1 LHNISVSYC
10 IANSAL
16 RRFQRLHERAH
27 RQRFSV
33 RLPPDNRIEKALTEA
48 SCLSAELPGGGAVL
62 PHANLSRMTKQPRT
76 GHSCPHCHPP
86 RCGTRRKPT
95 WFSQRSCWP
104 RQGPPCPSYRSPG
117 WASQVC
123 QNPRDEFWHSS
134 WRDSGSTHAARA
146 CRKEIHRAA
155 GHESFD
161 SAWPDGMAAPS
172 LGRE

>member
-1 LHNISVSYC
+1 LHNISVSYR

-16 RRFQRLHERAH
+16 RRFQRPPPARASAANLPSGPH
-27 RQRFSV
+27 QKTGWKTPLTQSYCPFS
-33 RLPPDNRIEKALTEA
+33 EQA
-48 SCLSAELPGGGAVL
+48 GGGPNPASLLTSAGRVGN
-62 PHANLSRMTKQPRT
+62 PEPDIRARTASHTCCASRARIANE
-76 GHSCPHCHPP
+76 
-86 RCGTRRKPT
+86 
-95 WFSQRSCWP
+95 F
-104 RQGPPCPSYRSPG
+104 GPIEAPVPEAYPVPG

-134 WRDSGSTHAARA
+134 WRDSGSAHAARA